1 MSYLA
6 NSTLN
11 QEAAQA
17 VSWRPTFCSH
27 DPSVP
32 RSHEPLLVRIAAKKR
47 AAKQI
52 GSRSLNGSFGYSRRS
67 SWPDGRPAEMLRA
80 RSSSPPYGEQS
91 RFDSTR
97 RTWVRRITQ
106 NKCSRKTFAF
116 HTESSLIRNEETAN
130 EWCRNSPGRADERSP
145 VFVRE
150 LLSPRSLPVTDTPYY
165 SRYFEGVPRPA
176 TSLGFE
182 TRTGGKVVEGPTP
195 PVHDRAAL
203 GIVDAAVLD
212 DIRLLISQGLLHVR
226 SRLTLSLEVCV
237 ARRPSTSLRGAQNKY
252 QKLLR
257 QIQRSMN
264 SLSVIGDQG
273 NQETIPTHSNCGSK
287 DVKTCTAAQTTQEPE
302 AFSILT
308 YGDVRVAA
316 SPRIGAFEIWL
327 TWPVHSVQIFFP
339 TQSAVLH
346 AAMLKSG
353 KWASISATTGS
364 GLVPMAAP
372 ISSCAIRLRLINAR
386 PICGLA
392 HS

>member
-1 MSYLA
+1 
-6 NSTLN
+6 
-11 QEAAQA
+11 
-17 VSWRPTFCSH
+17 
-27 DPSVP
+27 
-32 RSHEPLLVRIAAKKR
+32 
-47 AAKQI
+47 
-52 GSRSLNGSFGYSRRS
+52 
-67 SWPDGRPAEMLRA
+67 
-80 RSSSPPYGEQS
+80 
-91 RFDSTR
+91 
-97 RTWVRRITQ
+97 VRRITQ

-327 TWPVHSVQIFFP
+327 TWPVHSVQQQQLCTPEQKKIMR
-339 TQSAVLH
+339 A
-346 AAMLKSG
+346 
-353 KWASISATTGS
+353 ATTPSVATSMQTHPAPDTDHCLLLFSKLETGS
-364 GLVPMAAP
+364 FPRVTDVFSQLLRVLPKVQHSG
-372 ISSCAIRLRLINAR
+372 SSAGSRVVERECSSPSAFDADAFVEIAEREIKDLKDQVQQLRVQRLQHLEGSPDSR
-386 PICGLA
+386 CVCM
-392 HS
+392 